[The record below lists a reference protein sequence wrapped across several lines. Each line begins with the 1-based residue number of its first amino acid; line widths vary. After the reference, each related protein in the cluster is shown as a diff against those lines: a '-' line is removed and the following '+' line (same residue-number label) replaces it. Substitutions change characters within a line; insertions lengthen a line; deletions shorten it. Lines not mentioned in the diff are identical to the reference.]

1 MKGSKFKDILEDSEL
16 EEGKLYNLIM
26 RLYILCEEIK
36 NFFEELGNPKHAE
49 KYVKAR
55 ELIIR
60 DILSCKSLYVQDIDF
75 DI

>member
-1 MKGSKFKDILEDSEL
+1 MKGSKFRDILEDSEL
-16 EEGKLYNLIM
+16 EEGKVYNLIM

-36 NFFEELGNPKHAE
+36 NFYEELGNKELAE
-49 KYVKAR
+49 QYVKAR
-55 ELIIR
+55 AQIIR

>member
-1 MKGSKFKDILEDSEL
+1 MKGRKFKDILEDSEL

-36 NFFEELGNPKHAE
+36 NFFEELGNSKYAE
-49 KYVKAR
+49 KYLKAR
-55 ELIIR
+55 EQIIR